1 MEIHTKASQISNPLV
16 KVWRD
21 RGKWDEN
28 TFDFLFPFSPA
39 ENILLK
45 KLLCAQFG
53 FIKKARRHEKGWKG
67 GGGLSCAPWVRLGRR
82 ERGRISCVCF
92 WKGTLEGGLYLTQSR
107 ALRPIINS
115 PRWRWSWTIGAF
127 QWGRGAPVP
136 DPSWPVL
143 QPHCCPAVTSASWAE
158 RET

>member
-1 MEIHTKASQISNPLV
+1 MKTPLISFSLSPLQRTFFKKNCSVLSLAS
-16 KVWRD
+16 
-21 RGKWDEN
+21 
-28 TFDFLFPFSPA
+28 
-39 ENILLK
+39 LK
-45 KLLCAQFG
+45 KPEDT
-53 FIKKARRHEKGWKG
+53 RRVG
-67 GGGLSCAPWVRLGRR
+67 GGGVCPAKKGG
-82 ERGRISCVCF
+82 GRISCVCF